1 MDWDWEEDG
10 ARQDKGA
17 LGTLRGD
24 KFKIFLKEM
33 NFKVLM
39 KALLCAI
46 SPYVEN
52 LFLEKSSCVKTI
64 VLPDFGR
71 RHPYP
76 NVTYTADLVKEMGKG
91 EYGMRMGAAL
101 DGGGDRNMILVQ
113 NAFFIKPYVSLSVL
127 ASNLEHLWLRGARVA
142 W

>member
-1 MDWDWEEDG
+1 
-10 ARQDKGA
+10 
-17 LGTLRGD
+17 
-24 KFKIFLKEM
+24 M

-127 ASNLEHLWLRGARVA
+127 ASNLEHLWLRGARAA